1 MTEIFSC
8 TSAPKLK
15 RLEIIGAARVSNS
28 TGALRSEEMNA
39 ISPGISG
46 AHCELFS
53 ISIVSRAELSS
64 CAPWT
69 STFTDQRKDHRY
81 YEILDDT
88 LRGNF
93 EYRYFAIVD
102 NSGQV
107 RAIQPFFLIDQDILE
122 GLGAERIHW
131 ILLIRRFYPRFL
143 KLRALMVGCSA
154 GEAHLAA
161 TGTLPIDVVVET
173 LSHGIVKQ
181 ARSLNA
187 QLVVLKE
194 FPARYRKILH
204 RFVQCGFTRAPS
216 MPMTMLDIT
225 YDSFDA
231 YMTKALK
238 SSSRRKLRKKL
249 AATAGVLD
257 IRMSVTDDAASFVD
271 EIYPLYLQVFERSK
285 MQFEKLTK
293 DFFRELGQRMPDK
306 VRFFA
311 WRRGNVLVAF
321 SLCMVQGDSLYAEYV
336 GFDYAIALELH
347 LYHYVVRDMIN
358 WGISNGYKWFR
369 SSGLNYD
376 PKLHM
381 RHRLDPI
388 DLYVRHTSAVANAIF
403 RLALPWIVPARYDAT
418 LKLFPNYAELW

>member
-1 MTEIFSC
+1 M
-8 TSAPKLK
+8 SA
-15 RLEIIGAARVSNS
+15 IIPGVSSARRES
-28 TGALRSEEMNA
+28 
-39 ISPGISG
+39 
-46 AHCELFS
+46 FS
-53 ISIVSRAELSS
+53 ITVVSRAELSG

-69 STFTDQRKDHRY
+69 STFADQRKDYRY

-93 EYRYFAIVD
+93 EHRYFAIVD
-102 NSGQV
+102 DNGDV
-107 RAIQPFFLIDQDILE
+107 RAIQPFFLVDQDILE
-122 GLGAERIHW
+122 GLGPERIHW
-131 ILLIRRFYPRFL
+131 ISFVRRFYPRFL

-161 TGTLPIDVVVET
+161 TETLPVDIVAET
-173 LSHGIVKQ
+173 LSNGIARQ

-187 QLVVLKE
+187 QLIVLKE
-194 FPARYRKILH
+194 FPSRYRKVLH
-204 RFVQCGFTRAPS
+204 CFEQCGFARAPS
-216 MPMTMLDIT
+216 MPMTMLDIG
-225 YDSFDA
+225 YDRFDS
-231 YMTKALK
+231 YMKKALK

-249 AATAGVLD
+249 EATAGVSD
-257 IRMSVTDDAASFVD
+257 IRMSVTDNAASFVD

-293 DFFRELGQRMPDK
+293 DFFRQLGQRMNDK

-311 WRRGNVLVAF
+311 WRRGNMLVAF

-336 GFDYAIALELH
+336 GFDYAVALELH

-358 WGISNGYKWFR
+358 WGIGNGYKWFR

-388 DLYVRHTSAVANAIF
+388 DLYARHTSILANAIF
-403 RLALPWIVPARYDAT
+403 RLALRWIVPARYDVT
-418 LKLFPNYAELW
+418 LKRFSNYKELW

>member
-1 MTEIFSC
+1 M
-8 TSAPKLK
+8 SA
-15 RLEIIGAARVSNS
+15 IGPAVSSAR
-28 TGALRSEEMNA
+28 
-39 ISPGISG
+39 
-46 AHCELFS
+46 CESFS
-53 ISIVSRAELSS
+53 ISVVSRAELSG

-69 STFTDQRKDHRY
+69 STFTDQRKDYRY
-81 YEILDDT
+81 YEILEDT
-88 LRGNF
+88 LQGNF

-102 NSGQV
+102 SNSRI
-107 RAIQPFFLIDQDILE
+107 RAVQPFFLVDQDILE

-131 ILLIRRFYPRFL
+131 ISRVRRFYPRFL
-143 KLRALMVGCSA
+143 KLRTLMVGCSA

-161 TGTLPIDVVVET
+161 TETLPVDIVAEI
-173 LSHGIVKQ
+173 LANGIIKQ

-187 QLVVLKE
+187 KLIVLKE
-194 FPARYRKILH
+194 FPSRYRKLL
-204 RFVQCGFTRAPS
+204 RCFVQCGFARAPS
-216 MPMTMLDIT
+216 MPMTMLDIR

-238 SSSRRKLRKKL
+238 SSSRKKLRKNL
-249 AATAGVLD
+249 EATASVAD

-293 DFFRELGQRMPDK
+293 DFLRQIGQRMNDK

-311 WRRGNVLVAF
+311 WRRGNTLVAF

-336 GFDYAIALELH
+336 GFDYAVALDLH

-358 WGISNGYKWFR
+358 WGIRNGYKWFR
-369 SSGLNYD
+369 SSGLSYD

-388 DLYVRHTSAVANAIF
+388 DLYVRHTSILANTIF
-403 RLALPWIVPARYDAT
+403 KLALPWIVPVRYDAT
-418 LKLFPNYAELW
+418 LRLFANYKDLW

>member
-1 MTEIFSC
+1 MG
-8 TSAPKLK
+8 A
-15 RLEIIGAARVSNS
+15 IIPD
-28 TGALRSEEMNA
+28 
-39 ISPGISG
+39 ISRTPRES
-46 AHCELFS
+46 FS
-53 ISIVSRAELSS
+53 ISVVSRAELSG

-69 STFTDQRKDHRY
+69 STFADQRKDHRY

-88 LRGNF
+88 LRDNF

-102 NSGQV
+102 NDGQV
-107 RAIQPFFLIDQDILE
+107 RAIQPFFLVDQDILE

-131 ILLIRRFYPRFL
+131 ISLVRRFYPRFL

-161 TGTLPIDVVVET
+161 TEALPVHIVAET
-173 LSHGIVKQ
+173 LSNGIVKQ

-187 QLVVLKE
+187 QLIVLKE
-194 FPARYRKILH
+194 FPARYREVLDC
-204 RFVQCGFTRAPS
+204 FVRRGFARAPS
-216 MPMTMLDIT
+216 MPMTMLDIG

-231 YMTKALK
+231 YTEKALK

-249 AATAGVLD
+249 EATAGVSD

-285 MQFEKLTK
+285 MQFEKLSK
-293 DFFRELGQRMPDK
+293 DFFRQIGQRMSDK

-311 WRRGNVLVAF
+311 WRRGNTLVAF

-336 GFDYAIALELH
+336 GFDYTVALDLH
-347 LYHYVVRDMIN
+347 LYHYIVRDMIS
-358 WGISNGYKWFR
+358 WGISNGYRWFR

-388 DLYVRHTSAVANAIF
+388 DLYARHTSALANAIF
-403 RLALPWIVPARYDAT
+403 RPALPWIVPVRYDAT
-418 LKLFPNYAELW
+418 LKLFPDYRELW

>member
-1 MTEIFSC
+1 MRAIVPGVSC
-8 TSAPKLK
+8 TRRESFS
-15 RLEIIGAARVSNS
+15 VSV
-28 TGALRSEEMNA
+28 
-39 ISPGISG
+39 
-46 AHCELFS
+46 
-53 ISIVSRAELSS
+53 VSRAELSG

-69 STFTDQRKDHRY
+69 STFADQRKDYRY

-102 NSGQV
+102 SNGHI
-107 RAIQPFFLIDQDILE
+107 RAIQPFFLVDQDILE
-122 GLGAERIHW
+122 GLGAERVHW
-131 ILLIRRFYPRFL
+131 ISLVRRFYPRFL

-161 TGTLPIDVVVET
+161 TETLPVDIIAET
-173 LSHGIVKQ
+173 LSKGIVKQ

-187 QLVVLKE
+187 QLIVLKE
-194 FPARYRKILH
+194 FPSRYRKALH
-204 RFVQCGFTRAPS
+204 CFVQRGFARAPS
-216 MPMTMLDIT
+216 MPMTMLDIR

-231 YMTKALK
+231 YMEKALK

-249 AATAGVLD
+249 EATAGVSD

-271 EIYPLYLQVFERSK
+271 ELYPLYLQVFERSR

-293 DFFRELGQRMPDK
+293 DFFRQLGQRMNDK

-311 WRRGNVLVAF
+311 WRRGNTLVAF

-336 GFDYAIALELH
+336 GFDYTVALDLH
-347 LYHYVVRDMIN
+347 LYHYVVRDMIS
-358 WGISNGYKWFR
+358 WGISRGYKWFR
-369 SSGLNYD
+369 STGLNYD

-388 DLYVRHTSAVANAIF
+388 DLYVRHTSTLANAIF
-403 RLALPWIVPARYDAT
+403 RLALPWIVPVRYDAT
-418 LKLFPNYAELW
+418 LKLFPNYKELW

>member
-1 MTEIFSC
+1 M
-8 TSAPKLK
+8 SA
-15 RLEIIGAARVSNS
+15 IIPGVSS
-28 TGALRSEEMNA
+28 VRHDS
-39 ISPGISG
+39 
-46 AHCELFS
+46 FS
-53 ISIVSRAELSS
+53 ISVVSRAELSG

-69 STFTDQRKDHRY
+69 STFADQRKDYRY

-102 NSGQV
+102 NNGQV
-107 RAIQPFFLIDQDILE
+107 RAIQPFFLVDQDILE

-131 ILLIRRFYPRFL
+131 ISLVRRFYPRFL

-161 TGTLPIDVVVET
+161 TETLPADIVAET
-173 LSHGIVKQ
+173 LSNGIAKQ

-187 QLVVLKE
+187 QLIVLKE
-194 FPARYRKILH
+194 FPSRYRKVLH
-204 RFVQCGFTRAPS
+204 CFVQCGFARAPS
-216 MPMTMLDIT
+216 MPMTMLDIG

-231 YMTKALK
+231 YMEKALK

-249 AATAGVLD
+249 AATARVSD
-257 IRMSVTDDAASFVD
+257 IRMSVTDDAASFID
-271 EIYPLYLQVFERSK
+271 EIYPLYLQVFERSR

-293 DFFRELGQRMPDK
+293 DFFRQLGQRMNDK

-311 WRRGNVLVAF
+311 WRRGNMLVAF

-336 GFDYAIALELH
+336 GFDYTVALDLH
-347 LYHYVVRDMIN
+347 LYHYVVRDMIS
-358 WGISNGYKWFR
+358 WGIGKGYKWFR

-388 DLYVRHTSAVANAIF
+388 DLYVRHTSALANAIF
-403 RLALPWIVPARYDAT
+403 RLALPWIVPVRYDAT
-418 LKLFPNYAELW
+418 LKLFPNYKDLW

>member
-1 MTEIFSC
+1 MSTIIPGVS
-8 TSAPKLK
+8 SA
-15 RLEIIGAARVSNS
+15 RRES
-28 TGALRSEEMNA
+28 
-39 ISPGISG
+39 
-46 AHCELFS
+46 FS
-53 ISIVSRAELSS
+53 ITVVSRAELSG

-69 STFTDQRKDHRY
+69 STFADQRKDYRY

-88 LRGNF
+88 LRGHF

-102 NSGQV
+102 DNGHV
-107 RAIQPFFLIDQDILE
+107 RAIQPFFLVDQDILE
-122 GLGAERIHW
+122 GLGPERIHW
-131 ILLIRRFYPRFL
+131 ISFVRRFYPRFL

-161 TGTLPIDVVVET
+161 TETLPVDIVAET
-173 LSHGIVKQ
+173 LSNGIARQ

-187 QLVVLKE
+187 QLIVLKE
-194 FPARYRKILH
+194 FPSRYRKVLH
-204 RFVQCGFTRAPS
+204 CFEQCGFARAPS
-216 MPMTMLDIT
+216 MPMTMLDIA

-231 YMTKALK
+231 YMKKALK

-249 AATAGVLD
+249 EATAGVSD

-293 DFFRELGQRMPDK
+293 DFFRQLGQRMNDK

-311 WRRGNVLVAF
+311 WRRGNMLVAF

-336 GFDYAIALELH
+336 GFDYTVALDLH
-347 LYHYVVRDMIN
+347 LYHYIVRDMIS
-358 WGISNGYKWFR
+358 WGIGKGYKWFR

-381 RHRLDPI
+381 RHRLDPV
-388 DLYVRHTSAVANAIF
+388 DLYVRHTSVLANAIF
-403 RLALPWIVPARYDAT
+403 RLALPWIVPVRYDAT
-418 LKLFPNYAELW
+418 LKLFPDYKDLW

>member
-1 MTEIFSC
+1 M
-8 TSAPKLK
+8 SA
-15 RLEIIGAARVSNS
+15 II
-28 TGALRSEEMNA
+28 
-39 ISPGISG
+39 PGVSG
-46 AHCELFS
+46 ARRESFT
-53 ISIVSRAELSS
+53 ITVVSRAELSG

-69 STFTDQRKDHRY
+69 STFADQRKDYRY

-102 NSGQV
+102 DNGDV
-107 RAIQPFFLIDQDILE
+107 RAIQPFFLVDQDILE
-122 GLGAERIHW
+122 GLGPERIHW
-131 ILLIRRFYPRFL
+131 ISFVRRFYPRFL

-161 TGTLPIDVVVET
+161 TETLPVDIVAET
-173 LSHGIVKQ
+173 LSNGIARQ

-187 QLVVLKE
+187 QLIVLKE
-194 FPARYRKILH
+194 FPSRYRKVLH
-204 RFVQCGFTRAPS
+204 CFVQCGFARAPS
-216 MPMTMLDIT
+216 MPMTMLDIG

-231 YMTKALK
+231 YMKKALK

-249 AATAGVLD
+249 EATAGVSD

-293 DFFRELGQRMPDK
+293 DFFCQLGQRMNDK

-311 WRRGNVLVAF
+311 WRRENMLVAF

-336 GFDYAIALELH
+336 GFDYTVALDLH
-347 LYHYVVRDMIN
+347 LYHYVVRDMIS
-358 WGISNGYKWFR
+358 WGIGKGYKWFR

-376 PKLHM
+376 LKLHM
-381 RHRLDPI
+381 RHRLDPV
-388 DLYVRHTSAVANAIF
+388 DLYVRHTSVLANAIF
-403 RLALPWIVPARYDAT
+403 RLALPWIVPVRYDAT
-418 LKLFPNYAELW
+418 LKLFPDYKDLW

>member
-1 MTEIFSC
+1 M
-8 TSAPKLK
+8 SA
-15 RLEIIGAARVSNS
+15 IIPGVSSARRES
-28 TGALRSEEMNA
+28 
-39 ISPGISG
+39 
-46 AHCELFS
+46 FS
-53 ISIVSRAELSS
+53 ITVVSRAELSG

-69 STFTDQRKDHRY
+69 STFADQRKDYRY

-93 EYRYFAIVD
+93 EHRYFAIVD
-102 NSGQV
+102 DNGHV
-107 RAIQPFFLIDQDILE
+107 RAIQPFFLVDQDILE
-122 GLGAERIHW
+122 GLGPGRMHW
-131 ILLIRRFYPRFL
+131 ISFIRRFYPRFF

-161 TGTLPIDVVVET
+161 TETLPVDIVAET
-173 LSHGIVKQ
+173 LSNGIAKQ

-187 QLVVLKE
+187 QLIVLKE
-194 FPARYRKILH
+194 FPSRYRKVLH
-204 RFVQCGFTRAPS
+204 CFVQCGFARAPS
-216 MPMTMLDIT
+216 MPMTMLDIG

-231 YMTKALK
+231 YMKKALK

-249 AATAGVLD
+249 QATASVSD

-293 DFFRELGQRMPDK
+293 DFFRQLGQRMNDK

-311 WRRGNVLVAF
+311 WRRGNLLVAF

-336 GFDYAIALELH
+336 GFDYTVALDLH
-347 LYHYVVRDMIN
+347 LYHYIVRDMIS
-358 WGISNGYKWFR
+358 WGIGKGYKWFR

-381 RHRLDPI
+381 RHRLDPV
-388 DLYVRHTSAVANAIF
+388 DLYVRHTSVLANAIF
-403 RLALPWIVPARYDAT
+403 RLALPWIVPVRYDAT
-418 LKLFPNYAELW
+418 LKLFPDYKDLW